1 MEQSQIIRF
10 LSSFFSLFKAKIE
23 EYSIVNQ
30 KVFGTIS
37 WANEEDRQDFVFN
50 VDINDLIIG
59 KVKLLCDFLLE
70 KSLVD
75 GDKIIVSEND
85 LLEMLKKEE
94 WDNVEAEETVNALCS
109 LGIKMIDDGEET
121 DSFFL
126 HF

>member
-30 KVFGTIS
+30 KVFGTIN

-94 WDNVEAEETVNALCS
+94 WDNVDAEETVNALCS

>member
-94 WDNVEAEETVNALCS
+94 WDNVDAEETVNALCS